1 MCSCQNGGR
10 VITTS
15 QAEQLAAAAR
25 QRVEAAAEAARNATS
40 ASNALQNAGG
50 SDSLR

>member
-15 QAEQLAAAAR
+15 DAERLAAEAR
-25 QRVEAAAEAARNATS
+25 QRVEAAAEAARNAAS
-40 ASNALQNAGG
+40 ATNALQNAGA